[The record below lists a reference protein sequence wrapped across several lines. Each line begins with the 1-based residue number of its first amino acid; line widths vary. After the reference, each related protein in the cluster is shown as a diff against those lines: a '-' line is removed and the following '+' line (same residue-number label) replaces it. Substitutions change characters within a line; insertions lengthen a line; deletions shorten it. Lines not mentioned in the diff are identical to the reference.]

1 MNTKYKKSALMIFW
15 SELLLEN
22 IHPNPEKRNSVENT
36 IIMFNKFF
44 FENHDYTFD
53 TIKKSINKN
62 KNVISNMNKLK
73 IDTKKM
79 ASIIQK

>member
-1 MNTKYKKSALMIFW
+1 
-15 SELLLEN
+15 
-22 IHPNPEKRNSVENT
+22 
-36 IIMFNKFF
+36 MFNKFF

-73 IDTKKM
+73 IDTQKM